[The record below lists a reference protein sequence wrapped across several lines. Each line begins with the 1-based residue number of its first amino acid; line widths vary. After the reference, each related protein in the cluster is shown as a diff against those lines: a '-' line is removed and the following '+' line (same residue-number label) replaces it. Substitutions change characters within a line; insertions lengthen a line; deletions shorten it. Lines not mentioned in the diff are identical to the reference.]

1 VIFDDTID
9 EMGVSRMKIT
19 VVEYSLL
26 TMLLLMLAVITGSAI
41 LIATGIIAI

>member
-1 VIFDDTID
+1 
-9 EMGVSRMKIT
+9 MKIT

-41 LIATGIIAI
+41 LIATGIIAT